1 MRKGRAIEALRVQ
14 RERTLARLAALDVAD
29 WDRDCLP
36 GWQVRD
42 VVAHLVASDQGA
54 VTGTIYRPMR
64 ARDRAVIERWNDQAV
79 LAWRDRPPEE
89 LLAALERWG
98 RRMVRLATL
107 LPAPL
112 GRIPVGG
119 AYGTQPALFGLYRRA
134 QDEWVHEQ
142 DIAWA
147 VGSPGGAGPVTVSP
161 PLAVGQ
167 VLAATALAAIRGCVL
182 QDVPRTVGVL
192 RLVVDPA
199 PEGGTISARPLL
211 WGIDFARRQF
221 GERVTAK
228 PDAEV
233 AVGAGVLSLLLVD
246 RLRWTD
252 LDGASLRIDGD
263 EGLAADLL
271 DALPM
276 TGRGTGGE
284 SSAAAS

>member
-14 RERTLARLAALDVAD
+14 RERTLVRLASLETAD

-42 VVAHLVASDQGA
+42 VVAHLVASDQGT
-54 VTGTIYRPMR
+54 VTGTIYRAMR
-64 ARDRAVIERWNDQAV
+64 APDRAVIERWNDQAV
-79 LAWRDRPPEE
+79 LAWRDRSPEE

-98 RRMVRLATL
+98 RRLVRLATL

-119 AYGTQPALFGLYRRA
+119 AYGMQPALFALYRRV

-147 VGSPGGAGPVTVSP
+147 VGGPDDAGPVTVPP
-161 PLAVGQ
+161 PLAVGEA
-167 VLAATALAAIRGCVL
+167 LATAALAAIRGRVL
-182 QDVPRTVGVL
+182 PDVPRSVGVL

-199 PEGGTISARPLL
+199 PPGGTVSARPVL

-228 PDAEV
+228 PDAEIV
-233 AVGAGVLSLLLVD
+233 LGAAALSLLLLD
-246 RLRWTD
+246 RVRWTD
-252 LDGASLRIDGD
+252 LDANSLRLDGD
-263 EGLAADLL
+263 EELAAALL
-271 DALPM
+271 NALPM
-276 TGRGTGGE
+276 TGRE
-284 SSAAAS
+284 SPAL